1 MPRESVE
8 AMLSAAYS
16 AIRGNEMNKSVAGL
30 TLDHFLQARI
40 DSIKTQKLPALD
52 AIEKNINDIVA
63 AENQG

>member
-1 MPRESVE
+1 
-8 AMLSAAYS
+8 
-16 AIRGNEMNKSVAGL
+16 MNKSVAGL